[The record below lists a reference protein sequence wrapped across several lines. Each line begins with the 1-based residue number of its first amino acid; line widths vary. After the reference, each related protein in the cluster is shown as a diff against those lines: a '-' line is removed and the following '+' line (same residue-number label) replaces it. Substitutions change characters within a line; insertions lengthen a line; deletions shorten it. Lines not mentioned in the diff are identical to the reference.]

1 VDPREGPRRR
11 RAPHRRGGERLTAIV
26 PRWEWRAFGD
36 GASAAEDHFAAVEPE
51 WEEESD
57 EVYLLSTQ
65 SDASVKI
72 RGGTMDV
79 KHLERVD
86 DAGLEQ
92 WRPVLKASFPIAAAD
107 VPAVLRALEAGV
119 PELGRAEYGVD
130 ELIDEIVRPDSA
142 LLPVGVHKRRRHY
155 TVGGCMAELSDLR
168 VEQGA
173 SRTVAIES
181 TDPAAVLAV
190 LADLGLESHRNV
202 NVPRGLKELTGF
214 GAPRYAVID
223 VGTNSVKFHIG
234 ERRGDDWEA
243 IVDRAEITQL
253 GEGLDETGT
262 LGDSP
267 IERTVEAIA
276 AMVEEAG
283 RHGVVAIASGGT
295 AGLRSAKNSAAF
307 IDAVRKRTGVEIEV
321 IPGEDEARFAYL
333 AARSS
338 LRLGTGSLAVFDTG
352 GGSTQFTFGRGN
364 AVDEQFSVEVGAVR
378 LTERFH
384 LDGKVDRGALDAAL
398 AAIADGLS
406 RLDGRKAPDTI
417 AGMGGA
423 VTNLAA
429 VKLGLETYDPD
440 RVHGTVLDLAEIER
454 QIEAYRAQDAG
465 ERRRTVGLQPKRAEV
480 ILAGA
485 CVVRTVL
492 TKLGR
497 DSLVVSDRGLRHG
510 LLVERFGAR

>member
-1 VDPREGPRRR
+1 M
-11 RAPHRRGGERLTAIV
+11 IV
-26 PRWEWRAFGD
+26 PRWEWRAFGEH
-36 GASAAEDHFAAVEPE
+36 AAAAEERLASVEPE
-51 WEEESD
+51 REEESD
-57 EVYLLSTQ
+57 ETYLLSTQ
-65 SDASVKI
+65 SEASVKI
-72 RGGTMDV
+72 RAGTMDV
-79 KHLERVD
+79 KQLERVD
-86 DAGLEQ
+86 EAGLEQ
-92 WRPVLKASFPIAAAD
+92 WKPVLKATFPIVATD
-107 VPAVLRALEAGV
+107 VPVVMSALGAAVPAFE
-119 PELGRAEYGVD
+119 RAEYSVE
-130 ELIDEIVRPDSA
+130 ELIDDLVRPDSA

-155 TVGGCMAELSDLR
+155 TIGGCMAEVSDLS

-181 TDPAAVLAV
+181 TDPNAVLAV
-190 LADLGLESHRNV
+190 LAELGLDSHRNV

-234 ERRGDDWEA
+234 ERHGDDWEA
-243 IVDRAEITQL
+243 VVDRAEITQL
-253 GEGLDETGT
+253 GEGLDETGS

-283 RHGVVAIASGGT
+283 RNGVVAIASGGT

-338 LRLGTGSLAVFDTG
+338 LHLGTGSLAVFDTG
-352 GGSTQFTFGRGN
+352 GGSTQFTFGRGDV
-364 AVDEQFSVEVGAVR
+364 VDEQFSVDVGAVR
-378 LTERFH
+378 LTERFG
-384 LDGKVDRGALDAAL
+384 LAGKVESTTLDAVL
-398 AAIADGLS
+398 DAIAGELV
-406 RLDGRKAPDTI
+406 RLNGRATPDTI

-423 VTNLAA
+423 VTNLTA
-429 VKLGLETYDPD
+429 VQHALATYDPAV
-440 RVHGTVLDLAEIER
+440 VHGSRLDLVEIDR
-454 QIEAYRAQDAG
+454 QIDQYRRQDAD

-485 CVVRTVL
+485 CIVRTVL
-492 TKLGR
+492 VKLGR

-510 LLVERFGAR
+510 LLVERFAR